1 MYSTLNKYGQ
11 SHAAVMTHYPCPLG
25 TFKKPQAPPQQP
37 SSQKT
42 QIAQEEDAPPTK
54 HQGSLAGRESNNLLP
69 VMDPAFNLREI
80 CKQCILLE
88 DHLSHDDK
96 RCTDCCT
103 KHFLTLEAL
112 AEEAITLDKNGNLP
126 ENAKHLPHKIRDLQI
141 FWIENPDKC
150 PQISQKLREIRKLYQ
165 QDSFDVIRNKCS
177 SSSCSI
183 R

>member
-11 SHAAVMTHYPCPLG
+11 SHTAVMTHYPCPLG
-25 TFKKPQAPPQQP
+25 TFQKPHGP
-37 SSQKT
+37 SPKTPISQKNYSELPIT
-42 QIAQEEDAPPTK
+42 VK
-54 HQGSLAGRESNNLLP
+54 HTGSLAGRESNNLLP

-126 ENAKHLPHKIRDLQI
+126 DNAKQLPHKIRDLQI

-150 PQISQKLREIRKLYQ
+150 PEISQKLREIRKLYQ

-177 SSSCSI
+177 GSSCSI